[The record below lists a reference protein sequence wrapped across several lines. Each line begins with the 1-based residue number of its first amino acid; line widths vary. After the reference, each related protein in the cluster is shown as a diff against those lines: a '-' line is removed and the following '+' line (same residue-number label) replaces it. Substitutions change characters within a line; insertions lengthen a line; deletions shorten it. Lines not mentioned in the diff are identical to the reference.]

1 MTPLDP
7 EKFEALLSGAS
18 DPSQVED
25 LEAMITRLDKKW
37 VQLKELLRDQENS
50 APREQ
55 PHQTAQEEEDRDLN
69 NIGFQISS
77 LEASAIVDRVGKLGE
92 DTRILQ
98 RLARLERRNLG
109 LTFYA
114 IFCTLLVLGMLI
126 STVMVENNSAQTM
139 ETIQQGL
146 RPRLA
151 AAATNPAVQAPS
163 STSKSRS
170 FR

>member
-1 MTPLDP
+1 MPPFDP

-18 DPSQVED
+18 DPSQAED
-25 LEAMITRLDKKW
+25 LEAMISRLDKKW
-37 VQLKELLRDQENS
+37 AELKELLRDQENP

-55 PHQTAQEEEDRDLN
+55 PHQTAQAEEDHDLN
-69 NIGFQISS
+69 NIGCRISS
-77 LEASAIVDRVGKLGE
+77 LEASAIVDKVGKLGE

-114 IFCTLLVLGMLI
+114 IFCTLLFLGMLL
-126 STVMVENNSAQTM
+126 STVMLEDNSAQTM

-151 AAATNPAVQAPS
+151 AAATNPAVQPPS
-163 STSKSRS
+163 FPTRSRS
-170 FR
+170 GN